1 MPKHTPEQIQFIAD
15 SLMPGF
21 VPKDQSESTLT
32 FAFTADSSNY
42 EVIYKK
48 NSDAKW
54 QFASY
59 KKA

>member
-21 VPKDQSESTLT
+21 VPKDESESTLT
-32 FAFTADSSNY
+32 FAFTADTTNY

-48 NSDAKW
+48 DSDSKW
-54 QFASY
+54 QFVSY